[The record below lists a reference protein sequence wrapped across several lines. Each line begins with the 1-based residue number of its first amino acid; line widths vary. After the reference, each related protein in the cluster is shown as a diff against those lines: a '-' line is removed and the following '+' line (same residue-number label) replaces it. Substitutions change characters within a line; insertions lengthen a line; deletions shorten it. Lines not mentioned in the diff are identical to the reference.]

1 MIGALSGKVIN
12 QNGEQLIV
20 DVNGVGYEVTA
31 TNLILTSLNSEN
43 NKVSLVIYTDVK
55 ENSISL
61 FGFKNNLEKEV
72 FLLLKKV
79 KGVGSRTAM
88 SIVSAIG
95 AEAILHSIGNND
107 FSHLKSVSGVGA
119 KTAERIVV
127 ELRENV
133 KDYLL
138 DNKLLNNTKSLN
150 SQIST
155 SNYALP
161 GQQNDVILALEKLG
175 FSRDKAQ
182 EVLRVTIEKNPNISQ
197 DPSELLRLSLA
208 NIK

>member
-1 MIGALSGKVIN
+1 
-12 QNGEQLIV
+12 
-20 DVNGVGYEVTA
+20 
-31 TNLILTSLNSEN
+31 
-43 NKVSLVIYTDVK
+43 
-55 ENSISL
+55 
-61 FGFKNNLEKEV
+61 FKNNLEKEV

>member
-208 NIK
+208 N